1 MHSADSFRGL
11 FTIGLTSKS
20 VSSFPGNGA
29 SIADSL
35 ASSVHL
41 GSSHRSYDSS
51 GRNNGMRSCR
61 SCNTSFASVVM
72 MVQDS
77 IGSLPPRSHRSHKPG
92 GDEAPT
98 MFKGVAEGGFRRHR
112 LRTRVDRP

>member
-1 MHSADSFRGL
+1 
-11 FTIGLTSKS
+11 
-20 VSSFPGNGA
+20 
-29 SIADSL
+29 
-35 ASSVHL
+35 
-41 GSSHRSYDSS
+41 
-51 GRNNGMRSCR
+51 MRSCR

-77 IGSLPPRSHRSHKPG
+77 IGSLPAPFPLLPQACEPERSAVAAVDIKRPLLLAAILLPLVKAVG

-112 LRTRVDRP
+112 LRARV